1 MYIGLM
7 LHVHTCK
14 RDLVDRL
21 YHLGMSISYDHV
33 LRLFAQMGSNAC
45 KQFHQDHVICPLKLR
60 SKVFTSAA
68 VDNIDHNPTSTTS
81 KQTFHGTGI
90 SLIQHPTFNGEGIDR
105 STSTEGRSVGS
116 KSVDNL
122 PHFYTEVP
130 LVTNSIKKCSIP
142 ATDLTS
148 LKRDGFK
155 QQTLDYLWLHPT
167 SLLPLFLESV
177 HTVAM
182 IKHSFCIVKSAV
194 KHLNPGQTPVLTY
207 DQPLYALAK
216 QIQWT
221 WPDDYGEYKF
231 VIMFGGLHIEMA
243 ALKTIGD
250 WLKGSSWVQALAQAE
265 IATAGTADSFLR
277 ATHVT
282 RTRRA
287 HQVTVAAL
295 YILKHRAYA
304 SYCLSCSKDG
314 QAVLVFKE
322 WCHQKQQI
330 CPQVQYWST
339 VMELELCVMAGTDT
353 GGVNWVA
360 SHPPLALKLNF
371 CFILLKE

>member
-7 LHVHTCK
+7 LHAHTCK

-33 LRLFAQMGSNAC
+33 LRLSAQMGSNAC
-45 KQFHQDHVICPLKLR
+45 KQFHQDHVVCPPKLR

-81 KQTFHGTGI
+81 KETFHGTGI

-105 STSTEGRSVGS
+105 STSTEGRSVGF

-130 LVTNSIKKCSIP
+130 PVTNCIKKCSIP

-155 QQTLDYLWLHPT
+155 QQTQEYLWLDHTRQVLESETERLENIYWAAYHANHQTPESSVICPT
-167 SLLPLFLESV
+167 SLLPLFLESA

-194 KHLNPGQTPVLTY
+194 KHLNPGQTPVLTF
-207 DQPLYALAK
+207 D
-216 QIQWT
+216 
-221 WPDDYGEYKF
+221 
-231 VIMFGGLHIEMA
+231 
-243 ALKTIGD
+243 
-250 WLKGSSWVQALAQAE
+250 
-265 IATAGTADSFLR
+265 
-277 ATHVT
+277 
-282 RTRRA
+282 
-287 HQVTVAAL
+287 
-295 YILKHRAYA
+295 
-304 SYCLSCSKDG
+304 
-314 QAVLVFKE
+314 
-322 WCHQKQQI
+322 
-330 CPQVQYWST
+330 
-339 VMELELCVMAGTDT
+339 
-353 GGVNWVA
+353 
-360 SHPPLALKLNF
+360 
-371 CFILLKE
+371 